1 MYNEIKEQ
9 LRNIIGEQ
17 FPEKEVCLLLSGG
30 ADSTLVGLVADELG
44 KEVHSISF
52 RLNEQT
58 SWDYQTAK
66 STSNSLGWCFHEVVV
81 PTNDPKVD
89 FLDLVQNHK
98 CKKKTELEVLYPF
111 IHLMK
116 KVKDLGFTKV
126 LTGFSSP
133 IPDGRRDSIKIK
145 QDNFQ
150 YWEETLSEEF
160 DSSATK
166 ICVEFAQRENILVQ
180 QPLNDRSIKN
190 ILVGKTW
197 TEIHKP
203 YWKAPWKIP
212 YKDTFEKLG
221 LLSLGKTPGL
231 QVGGGIESYFSPLIN
246 DPEINF
252 KGYISGNTTQKLSQL
267 IRLWSDIDPSTEV
280 TPYPIRYD
288 FEPYSLKD
296 VMTASDREDFTVV
309 STFAGGG
316 GSSTGYRLGGGKI
329 LLVNEFIPEAVQTY
343 KANYP
348 STPVEMIDIRKITR
362 RGGRQYV
369 LDWFK
374 SYGIEEGEYD
384 ILDGSPPCST
394 FSTSGKGKK
403 KIEEKNVKYSDTTQ
417 DRIGMLIHD
426 FVYIANCTKPKVCV
440 IENVPSIKS
449 SDVFHHA
456 LNRLRR
462 WGYKVKFK
470 VLCSSNFGVPQRRN
484 RLIAIAVRPD
494 ICRKV
499 GIKTEED
506 ILSLY
511 PQGSIYEPTL
521 RDGLEGVVVD
531 PQQRNYL
538 MMTSVK
544 SSGYELIK
552 SIPKDPPY
560 SMKLSDVDP
569 DWTSDFN
576 LVRASWY
583 HPSPTLT
590 QMGQQGGRGGIH
602 HPDEDR
608 VFTTDELKRLM
619 GLPDDFRLTGTFNQK
634 AERCGRMVTPH
645 MYKHLSRSIYEK
657 VLRPSKN

>member
-1 MYNEIKEQ
+1 MYNEVKET
-9 LRNIIGEQ
+9 LKSLISKS
-17 FPEKEVCLLLSGG
+17 FPEEEVCLLLSGG
-30 ADSTLVGLVADELG
+30 PDSTLVGLVADDLR
-44 KEVHSISF
+44 KNITALSF
-52 RLNEQT
+52 HLENQITWDFKTAEKT
-58 SWDYQTAK
+58 S
-66 STSNSLGWCFHEVVV
+66 SLMGWSFHEVVV
-81 PTNDPKVD
+81 PTDNPKSD
-89 FLDLVQNHK
+89 FLDLIRIHK
-98 CKKKTELEVLYPF
+98 CRKKTELEVLFPF
-111 IHLMK
+111 IHLIK
-116 KVKDLGFTKV
+116 KAKELGFTKI

-133 IPDGRRDSIKIK
+133 LPDGRPETIKIRNDK
-145 QDNFQ
+145 DE
-150 YWEETLSEEF
+150 YWREVLEHDY

-166 ICVEFAQRENILVQ
+166 LCCEYSLSQGISIE
-180 QPLNDRSIKN
+180 QPLNHKSIKS
-190 ILVGKTW
+190 IFVGKSW
-197 TEIHKP
+197 EEIHNP
-203 YWKAPWKIP
+203 VWKSPWKIP
-212 YKDTFEKLG
+212 YKEQFETLG
-221 LLSLGKTPGL
+221 LLNLGNTPGL
-231 QVGGGIESYFSPLIN
+231 QTGGNIEGYFAPLVS
-246 DPEINF
+246 DPIINF
-252 KGYISGNTTQKLSQL
+252 RGYISGNTTQKLSQL
-267 IRLWSDIDPSTEV
+267 VRLWSDLDPLTEI

-288 FEPYSLKD
+288 FEPYALKD

-394 FSTSGKGKK
+394 FSTSGMGKK

-462 WGYKVKFK
+462 WGYKVNFK

-484 RLIAIAVRPD
+484 RLIVIAVRPD

-521 RDGLEGVVVD
+521 RDGLDGVVVD

-552 SIPKDPPY
+552 SIPKNPSHP
-560 SMKLSDVDP
+560 MKLSHVDP

-645 MYKHLSRSIYEK
+645 LYKHLSRSLYEK
-657 VLRPSKN
+657 VIHPSR

>member
-1 MYNEIKEQ
+1 MYNQLKKQ
-9 LRNIIGEQ
+9 LRLLISEQ
-17 FPEKEVCLLLSGG
+17 FPENEVCLLLSGG
-30 ADSTLVGLVADELG
+30 ADSTVVGLVAEELG
-44 KEVHSISF
+44 KKITSISYH
-52 RLNEQT
+52 LDGQT
-58 SWDYQTAK
+58 SWDFQTAK
-66 STSNSLGWCFHEVVV
+66 STANKLCWIFHEVIL
-81 PTNDPKVD
+81 PTLDPKID
-89 FLDLVQNHK
+89 FLNLVQNHE
-98 CKKKTELEVLYPF
+98 CKKKTEVEVLFPF
-111 IHLMK
+111 ISLIE
-116 KVKDLGFTKV
+116 KVKELGFTKV

-133 IPDGRRDSIKIK
+133 LPDGRKDSVKIK
-145 QDNFQ
+145 QNNYQ
-150 YWEETLSEEF
+150 YWEETLAANF
-160 DSSATK
+160 DSSATELCIQFAIKQK
-166 ICVEFAQRENILVQ
+166 IQVL
-180 QPLNDRSIKN
+180 QPLNEKSIKK
-190 ILVGKTW
+190 ILFGKTW
-197 TEIHKP
+197 NEIHKP
-203 YWKAPWKIP
+203 YWKSPWKLL
-212 YKDTFEKLG
+212 YKKSFEKLG
-221 LLSLGKTPGL
+221 LLTLGKTPSL
-231 QVGGGIESYFSPLIN
+231 QIGGGIESYFSPLIN

-267 IRLWSDIDPSTEV
+267 IRLWSNIEPSSEI
-280 TPYPIRYD
+280 TPYPIRYE
-288 FEPYSLKD
+288 FKSYFLKD
-296 VMTASDREDFTVV
+296 VITASAREDFTVV

-329 LLVNEFIPEAVQTY
+329 LLVNEFIPEAVETY

-348 STPVEMIDIRKITR
+348 LTPVEMIDIRKITR

-374 SYGIEEGEYD
+374 SYGINEGEYD

-426 FVYIANCTKPKVCV
+426 FVYMANCTKPKVCV

-449 SDVFHHA
+449 SDVFLNA

-462 WGYKVKFK
+462 WGYKVNFK

-484 RLIAIAVRPD
+484 RLIVLAVRPD

-499 GIKTEED
+499 GIKTDED
-506 ILSLY
+506 VLDIY

-521 RDGLEGVVVD
+521 RDGLQGVFVD
-531 PQQRNYL
+531 PQQRSYL
-538 MMTSVK
+538 MTMSIK

-552 SIPKDPPY
+552 SLPKNPSHP
-560 SMKLSDVDP
+560 MRLTDVDP

-576 LVRASWY
+576 LVRASWE

-602 HPDEDR
+602 HPNEDR

-634 AERCGRMVTPH
+634 AERCGRMVTPNL
-645 MYKHLSRSIYEK
+645 YKHLSRSIFEK
-657 VLRPSKN
+657 VILPSR